1 MKIIE
6 KLLLFISWS
15 MLMSTGI
22 FVVWVVIDLVSSQMA
37 FCSNLPSD
45 LVFSCT
51 SVYQLISQFVELI
64 QNNKFEILGFVFERS
79 RDVILLLVI
88 SGTSTVIF
96 TRLLAKLLR
105 IRRQRLRGFF
115 VDLPGFSPIESD
127 HHEKF

>member
-1 MKIIE
+1 MKLIE
-6 KLLLFISWS
+6 KLLLFISWL
-15 MLMSTGI
+15 MLISTGI
-22 FVVWVVIDLVSSQMA
+22 FVVWVFIDLVSSHMA
-37 FCSNLPSD
+37 FCSKFPPD

-64 QNNKFEILGFVFERS
+64 LNKKFEVLGFVFERS

-88 SGTSTVIF
+88 SGIGTAIFIRVI
-96 TRLLAKLLR
+96 AKFLR

-115 VDLPGFSPIESD
+115 VDVPGFSPIEFD